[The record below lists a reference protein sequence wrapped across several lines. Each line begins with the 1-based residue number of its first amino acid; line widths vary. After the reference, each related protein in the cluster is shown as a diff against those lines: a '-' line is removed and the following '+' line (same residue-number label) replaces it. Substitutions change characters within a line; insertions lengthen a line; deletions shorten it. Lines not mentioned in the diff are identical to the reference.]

1 MIVFAIWGTQFKNI
15 YLVKKK
21 GQHMKNTSRIISI
34 FLIAAVIF
42 TMPGVAFTVSAA
54 TKNDKTVKS
63 SFSEIESEIISGIN
77 YEKDSENNGAIYP
90 EKSKK
95 QSIIEA
101 FRKAEKNGSLVVHTN
116 ISSASSNLLS
126 KAKNDVEAYKS
137 GLPSRS
143 AASQY
148 QDMSQYLKTVTYPYI
163 LNNTNT
169 GVNLPNGAL
178 TASYPL
184 VNIMGIGGMNL
195 SLELKYDSSDSNTDE
210 INWSES
216 TNELYYI
223 TIQDVVS
230 YENPYGDNGT
240 TYYEPTTLWYDTYS
254 DYQEELYTYE
264 HFLPSQFDDGDYTCV
279 HQLVI
284 VEHGSTRMPEMFVVD
299 KSGNAASNGLGA
311 GWKFNIPNIETLQY
325 VEPSTGLNVRSHK
338 IINLDTGEAFN
349 VNGTQF
355 VGRELQDIT
364 LQSICSTVNQR
375 TATLLLERKDGKKYY
390 FDEDGL
396 CLKKED
402 RFGNT
407 IYYSYLYNGDSALLS
422 EISDDFGRRV
432 SLAYTYPESG
442 DSFVT
447 ISASDGTNAIINV
460 NTENQTYSKLTSISY
475 GNGETYQFSYSYL
488 SGKVQFSNANESYE
502 GFLNYALLQSITY
515 PSGDSTVLTYTSEST
530 NFGGGSKVYYFLS
543 SSKDIISGEDRN
555 TITYSR
561 TGNSYNASYYNSLSD
576 YYKQSNSI
584 DDYSFQIIVTT
595 TAGAS
600 VYVFNE
606 KCLCTYYSSGY
617 KVEENLYNSYDLVS
631 KKNVKDYGS
640 STSKNSM
647 YRNSIETYTYDNKG
661 NIISYTNPDGKQIL
675 YTYNDEYSILLT
687 KQYSQDNTTNIIES
701 NTLSSDNKNILEEII
716 KSNGE
721 IVSKTTYT
729 YDTKGNVITKT
740 KHIDIASG
748 ETSTTIFSY
757 SDNISRPSG
766 ISLNG
771 VYCTSVSV
779 SGIINADGTAQ
790 PTHTEIYKYDIAG
803 RKTHFT
809 DANGNATVTS
819 YDTRG
824 RVVSVSYADGTS
836 ESYTYNF
843 TTNTVTHTDKSGYI
857 ISRIYD
863 INGNLIAVKEI
874 ESGKLIKTIEY
885 DDAGRLISES
895 NCASSQYFSKTEYT
909 YDCRERILSA
919 SVKNRSNDIISLKTF
934 AYTIS
939 TIDGIIYCK
948 NTKTIIGGSSSPSIV
963 TFEYIDKMGRVVR
976 SGNIHNGNEIY
987 KTFLYDNVGNL
998 ISETAENG
1006 GTTLYTYNAIGNIIT
1021 RTDALGNI
1029 EENIYSNTGLLISHS
1044 DACGNT
1050 TLYTYDILG
1059 RLITEETPFE
1069 GYFTRLKKYYYD
1081 SNGNTVRV
1089 DITDNASGTYYK
1101 TYKRTTSSYDTMGR
1115 VTSIISGGPN
1125 ENLSTVLYTYD
1136 ARGNI
1141 LSTTTNGSTIR
1152 NSYNN
1157 RGELISV
1164 EDALG
1169 NTESYSYDDNG
1180 YMITKTDRN
1189 GTLFTYTYNA
1199 LGAVIS
1205 ETAEKSGRTTQQKT
1219 YAYTST
1225 GLIKTES
1232 GGGITI
1238 SRSYDD
1244 IGRLISET
1252 EYDGTDTFR
1261 NEYEY
1266 NNLNNRTDHRVLVN
1280 GEVKQWESY
1289 TYDIL
1294 GRLTSVG
1301 EKQWSKVKYDYAS
1314 MILNEDGTLNSSYSL
1329 YDEGV
1334 YDEFCYMFNV
1344 EDDIYIYDRLTSIWT
1359 KFDFSHPDYAY
1370 VGGEIK
1376 RNGTSLSGF
1385 IDIFQDV
1392 EKSIIASYT
1401 VETISYNFEA
1411 EHDAGTYQ
1419 KYFITSPENEIAYTA
1434 YIYNEYC
1441 YIYVGNAGGFSIPT
1455 YVQGGAVTTVAEYT
1469 YDAVGNLVSETKN
1482 NGTSTLYTYNNAG
1495 LPQTMQNK
1503 RGDTVLS
1510 GYTYSYFLDGNI
1522 KSITEADG
1530 KTTNYTY
1537 DKLGRVTKEEKI
1549 DNGTTFVI
1557 QYTYDSRGNRASKTE
1572 NGIRT
1577 TYTYDLGNRLTA
1589 ESSTGKVVTYSY
1601 DDNGNRCITY
1611 VNNNFAGVYAYDL
1624 FNKQIS
1630 YTANNIGYTYYTYRP
1645 DGLRHSVGNNKHVWD
1660 GNNITAEKYY
1670 SSVTVYVYGIALI
1683 KSGTRYYLYS
1693 WHGDVIALINLAGS
1707 ITKTYE
1713 YDAFGVED
1721 DIDDSD
1727 SNPWRYCGEYYDK
1740 ETKELYLRA
1749 RYYDSVTGTFTQ
1761 EDPIKDGNNWY
1772 SYCMGNPVVF
1782 TDPSGLRVVLQE
1794 SYKIAGG
1801 GTTPAPKKKHQKEA
1815 VPALSEEEFDYKNY
1829 KVADPVPDPT
1839 PEPEYSSNEY
1849 EKPSIGEEI
1858 AKGATIVGAASAI
1871 ISVAPAI
1878 AGTLVCGVTSGGI
1891 IAMPSKEDHYARNNN
1906 QPVGSLPQTDN
1917 EAKNSNW
1924 SKLSPEKSA
1933 CHQFTAENG
1942 ANTKRV
1948 SPDGKMEAV
1957 YDSQGRLVLADEDVG
1972 TYNLCPF
1979 VPDQGPI
1986 TAVVTGIGHFF
1997 KDMLPWYLWGNSPD
2011 DQTTIVDRIVGSIGW
2026 R

>member
-116 ISSASSNLLS
+116 ISRASSNLLS

-169 GVNLPNGAL
+169 GLNLPNGAL

-264 HFLPSQFDDGDYTCV
+264 HFFPSQFDDGDYTCV

-402 RFGNT
+402 RFGNA

-661 NIISYTNPDGKQIL
+661 NIISYTSPDGKQIL

-748 ETSTTIFSY
+748 ETSATIFSY

-909 YDCRERILSA
+909 YDCRGRILSA

-1050 TLYTYDILG
+1050 TLYTYDVLG

-1294 GRLTSVG
+1294 GRLISVG

-1693 WHGDVIALINLAGS
+1693 WHGDVIALISLAGS

-1761 EDPIKDGNNWY
+1761 EDPIKDGSNWY

-1782 TDPSGLRVVLQE
+1782 TDPSGLF
-1794 SYKIAGG
+1794 SWSNFGKIA
-1801 GTTPAPKKKHQKEA
+1801 AA
-1815 VPALSEEEFDYKNY
+1815 VAAGNNCCMCSSRFSPSARRRSVSRCHNSPHRSFLRCIRRNNWRCSFRRGRYSEEN
-1829 KVADPVPDPT
+1829 P
-1839 PEPEYSSNEY
+1839 
-1849 EKPSIGEEI
+1849 
-1858 AKGATIVGAASAI
+1858 
-1871 ISVAPAI
+1871 
-1878 AGTLVCGVTSGGI
+1878 
-1891 IAMPSKEDHYARNNN
+1891 HRRN
-1906 QPVGSLPQTDN
+1906 
-1917 EAKNSNW
+1917 
-1924 SKLSPEKSA
+1924 
-1933 CHQFTAENG
+1933 
-1942 ANTKRV
+1942 R
-1948 SPDGKMEAV
+1948 
-1957 YDSQGRLVLADEDVG
+1957 
-1972 TYNLCPF
+1972 
-1979 VPDQGPI
+1979 
-1986 TAVVTGIGHFF
+1986 
-1997 KDMLPWYLWGNSPD
+1997 
-2011 DQTTIVDRIVGSIGW
+2011 
-2026 R
+2026 

>member
-1294 GRLTSVG
+1294 GRLISVG

-1314 MILNEDGTLNSSYSL
+1314 MILNEDGTLNSAYSL

-1801 GTTPAPKKKHQKEA
+1801 GTTPAPKKKHQKKA

-1829 KVADPVPDPT
+1829 EVADPVPDPT

-1858 AKGATIVGAASAI
+1858 AKGAVITGAATAI
-1871 ISVAPAI
+1871 ISAAPAI
-1878 AGTLVCGVTSGGI
+1878 AVTLVCGVTSGGI

-1906 QPVGSLPQTDN
+1906 QPVGSLPQTAE
-1917 EAKNSNW
+1917 EAKNSDW
-1924 SKLSPEKSA
+1924 SKLSPEESA
-1933 CHQFTAENG
+1933 CHQFTAKNG
-1942 ANTKRV
+1942 ANTKWL
-1948 SPDGKMEAV
+1948 SPDSKMEAV

-1972 TYNLCPF
+1972 TYNRCPSR
-1979 VPDQGPI
+1979 GKYL
-1986 TAVVTGIGHFF
+1986 TKVVTSIGHFF
-1997 KDMLPWYLWGNSPD
+1997 EDMLPWYLWGNSPD

>member
-63 SFSEIESEIISGIN
+63 SFSDIESEIISGIN

-338 IINLDTGEAFN
+338 IINLDTWEAFN

-402 RFGNT
+402 RFGNA

-460 NTENQTYSKLTSISY
+460 NTENQTYSKLASISY

-530 NFGGGSKVYYFLS
+530 KFGGGSKVYYFLS

-701 NTLSSDNKNILEEII
+701 NTLSSYNKNILEEII

-740 KHIDIASG
+740 KHIDI
-748 ETSTTIFSY
+748 
-757 SDNISRPSG
+757 
-766 ISLNG
+766 
-771 VYCTSVSV
+771 
-779 SGIINADGTAQ
+779 
-790 PTHTEIYKYDIAG
+790 
-803 RKTHFT
+803 
-809 DANGNATVTS
+809 
-819 YDTRG
+819 
-824 RVVSVSYADGTS
+824 
-836 ESYTYNF
+836 
-843 TTNTVTHTDKSGYI
+843 
-857 ISRIYD
+857 
-863 INGNLIAVKEI
+863 
-874 ESGKLIKTIEY
+874 
-885 DDAGRLISES
+885 
-895 NCASSQYFSKTEYT
+895 
-909 YDCRERILSA
+909 
-919 SVKNRSNDIISLKTF
+919 
-934 AYTIS
+934 
-939 TIDGIIYCK
+939 
-948 NTKTIIGGSSSPSIV
+948 
-963 TFEYIDKMGRVVR
+963 
-976 SGNIHNGNEIY
+976 
-987 KTFLYDNVGNL
+987 
-998 ISETAENG
+998 
-1006 GTTLYTYNAIGNIIT
+1006 
-1021 RTDALGNI
+1021 
-1029 EENIYSNTGLLISHS
+1029 
-1044 DACGNT
+1044 
-1050 TLYTYDILG
+1050 
-1059 RLITEETPFE
+1059 
-1069 GYFTRLKKYYYD
+1069 
-1081 SNGNTVRV
+1081 
-1089 DITDNASGTYYK
+1089 
-1101 TYKRTTSSYDTMGR
+1101 
-1115 VTSIISGGPN
+1115 
-1125 ENLSTVLYTYD
+1125 
-1136 ARGNI
+1136 
-1141 LSTTTNGSTIR
+1141 
-1152 NSYNN
+1152 
-1157 RGELISV
+1157 
-1164 EDALG
+1164 
-1169 NTESYSYDDNG
+1169 
-1180 YMITKTDRN
+1180 
-1189 GTLFTYTYNA
+1189 
-1199 LGAVIS
+1199 
-1205 ETAEKSGRTTQQKT
+1205 
-1219 YAYTST
+1219 
-1225 GLIKTES
+1225 
-1232 GGGITI
+1232 
-1238 SRSYDD
+1238 
-1244 IGRLISET
+1244 
-1252 EYDGTDTFR
+1252 
-1261 NEYEY
+1261 
-1266 NNLNNRTDHRVLVN
+1266 
-1280 GEVKQWESY
+1280 
-1289 TYDIL
+1289 
-1294 GRLTSVG
+1294 
-1301 EKQWSKVKYDYAS
+1301 
-1314 MILNEDGTLNSSYSL
+1314 
-1329 YDEGV
+1329 
-1334 YDEFCYMFNV
+1334 
-1344 EDDIYIYDRLTSIWT
+1344 
-1359 KFDFSHPDYAY
+1359 
-1370 VGGEIK
+1370 
-1376 RNGTSLSGF
+1376 
-1385 IDIFQDV
+1385 
-1392 EKSIIASYT
+1392 
-1401 VETISYNFEA
+1401 
-1411 EHDAGTYQ
+1411 
-1419 KYFITSPENEIAYTA
+1419 
-1434 YIYNEYC
+1434 
-1441 YIYVGNAGGFSIPT
+1441 
-1455 YVQGGAVTTVAEYT
+1455 
-1469 YDAVGNLVSETKN
+1469 
-1482 NGTSTLYTYNNAG
+1482 
-1495 LPQTMQNK
+1495 
-1503 RGDTVLS
+1503 
-1510 GYTYSYFLDGNI
+1510 
-1522 KSITEADG
+1522 
-1530 KTTNYTY
+1530 
-1537 DKLGRVTKEEKI
+1537 
-1549 DNGTTFVI
+1549 
-1557 QYTYDSRGNRASKTE
+1557 
-1572 NGIRT
+1572 
-1577 TYTYDLGNRLTA
+1577 
-1589 ESSTGKVVTYSY
+1589 
-1601 DDNGNRCITY
+1601 
-1611 VNNNFAGVYAYDL
+1611 
-1624 FNKQIS
+1624 
-1630 YTANNIGYTYYTYRP
+1630 
-1645 DGLRHSVGNNKHVWD
+1645 
-1660 GNNITAEKYY
+1660 
-1670 SSVTVYVYGIALI
+1670 
-1683 KSGTRYYLYS
+1683 
-1693 WHGDVIALINLAGS
+1693 
-1707 ITKTYE
+1707 
-1713 YDAFGVED
+1713 
-1721 DIDDSD
+1721 
-1727 SNPWRYCGEYYDK
+1727 
-1740 ETKELYLRA
+1740 
-1749 RYYDSVTGTFTQ
+1749 
-1761 EDPIKDGNNWY
+1761 
-1772 SYCMGNPVVF
+1772 
-1782 TDPSGLRVVLQE
+1782 
-1794 SYKIAGG
+1794 
-1801 GTTPAPKKKHQKEA
+1801 
-1815 VPALSEEEFDYKNY
+1815 
-1829 KVADPVPDPT
+1829 
-1839 PEPEYSSNEY
+1839 
-1849 EKPSIGEEI
+1849 
-1858 AKGATIVGAASAI
+1858 
-1871 ISVAPAI
+1871 
-1878 AGTLVCGVTSGGI
+1878 
-1891 IAMPSKEDHYARNNN
+1891 
-1906 QPVGSLPQTDN
+1906 
-1917 EAKNSNW
+1917 
-1924 SKLSPEKSA
+1924 
-1933 CHQFTAENG
+1933 
-1942 ANTKRV
+1942 
-1948 SPDGKMEAV
+1948 
-1957 YDSQGRLVLADEDVG
+1957 
-1972 TYNLCPF
+1972 
-1979 VPDQGPI
+1979 
-1986 TAVVTGIGHFF
+1986 
-1997 KDMLPWYLWGNSPD
+1997 
-2011 DQTTIVDRIVGSIGW
+2011 
-2026 R
+2026 

>member
-1 MIVFAIWGTQFKNI
+1 
-15 YLVKKK
+15 
-21 GQHMKNTSRIISI
+21 
-34 FLIAAVIF
+34 
-42 TMPGVAFTVSAA
+42 MPLH
-54 TKNDKTVKS
+54 
-63 SFSEIESEIISGIN
+63 E
-77 YEKDSENNGAIYP
+77 Y
-90 EKSKK
+90 
-95 QSIIEA
+95 
-101 FRKAEKNGSLVVHTN
+101 
-116 ISSASSNLLS
+116 
-126 KAKNDVEAYKS
+126 
-137 GLPSRS
+137 
-143 AASQY
+143 
-148 QDMSQYLKTVTYPYI
+148 
-163 LNNTNT
+163 
-169 GVNLPNGAL
+169 
-178 TASYPL
+178 
-184 VNIMGIGGMNL
+184 
-195 SLELKYDSSDSNTDE
+195 
-210 INWSES
+210 
-216 TNELYYI
+216 
-223 TIQDVVS
+223 
-230 YENPYGDNGT
+230 
-240 TYYEPTTLWYDTYS
+240 
-254 DYQEELYTYE
+254 
-264 HFLPSQFDDGDYTCV
+264 
-279 HQLVI
+279 
-284 VEHGSTRMPEMFVVD
+284 
-299 KSGNAASNGLGA
+299 
-311 GWKFNIPNIETLQY
+311 
-325 VEPSTGLNVRSHK
+325 
-338 IINLDTGEAFN
+338 
-349 VNGTQF
+349 
-355 VGRELQDIT
+355 
-364 LQSICSTVNQR
+364 
-375 TATLLLERKDGKKYY
+375 
-390 FDEDGL
+390 
-396 CLKKED
+396 
-402 RFGNT
+402 
-407 IYYSYLYNGDSALLS
+407 
-422 EISDDFGRRV
+422 
-432 SLAYTYPESG
+432 
-442 DSFVT
+442 
-447 ISASDGTNAIINV
+447 
-460 NTENQTYSKLTSISY
+460 
-475 GNGETYQFSYSYL
+475 
-488 SGKVQFSNANESYE
+488 
-502 GFLNYALLQSITY
+502 
-515 PSGDSTVLTYTSEST
+515 
-530 NFGGGSKVYYFLS
+530 
-543 SSKDIISGEDRN
+543 
-555 TITYSR
+555 
-561 TGNSYNASYYNSLSD
+561 
-576 YYKQSNSI
+576 SI

-661 NIISYTNPDGKQIL
+661 NIISYTSPDGKQIL

-909 YDCRERILSA
+909 YDCRGRILSA
-919 SVKNRSNDIISLKTF
+919 SVKNRSNDIISLKAF

-1050 TLYTYDILG
+1050 TLYTYDVLG

-1089 DITDNASGTYYK
+1089 DITDNALGTYYK

-1314 MILNEDGTLNSSYSL
+1314 MILNEDGTLNSAYSL

-1557 QYTYDSRGNRASKTE
+1557 QYTYDSRGNRANKTE

-1693 WHGDVIALINLAGS
+1693 WHGDVIALISLAGS

-1858 AKGATIVGAASAI
+1858 AKGAVIVGAATAI
-1871 ISVAPAI
+1871 IRAVPAI
-1878 AGTLVCGVTSGGI
+1878 AVTLVCGVTSGGI

-1906 QPVGSLPQTDN
+1906 QPVGSLPQTAE
-1917 EAKNSNW
+1917 EAKNAGW
-1924 SKLSPEKSA
+1924 KDLPSKESA

-1942 ANTKRV
+1942 ANTKWL
-1948 SPDGKMEAV
+1948 SSDGKMEAV

-1972 TYNLCPF
+1972 TYNFCPAIEDPNNIF
-1979 VPDQGPI
+1979 K
-1986 TAVVTGIGHFF
+1986 TAKAGIGHFF
-1997 KDMLPWYLWGNSPD
+1997 KDMLPWYLWGNSPN